1 MLKNQKGLSQ
11 GYRPQ
16 TEKNRMTIKK
26 KKKKKKRRLSLSS
39 LYIHHLFLQLPNEDL
54 FFTQ

>member
-26 KKKKKKRRLSLSS
+26 KKKKKKAFVPFITLHSPL
-39 LYIHHLFLQLPNEDL
+39 IPAAA
-54 FFTQ
+54 